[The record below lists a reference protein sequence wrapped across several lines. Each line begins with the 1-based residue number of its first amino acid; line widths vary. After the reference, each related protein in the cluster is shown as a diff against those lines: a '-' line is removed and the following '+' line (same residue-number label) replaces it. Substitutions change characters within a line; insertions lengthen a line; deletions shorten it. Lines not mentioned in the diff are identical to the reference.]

1 MIEDKLKAAYLEAV
15 TNELSPDEFIL
26 LLKYRKLN
34 KDVFGFQLHEIVC
47 NTFKIPVENLY
58 IRRRTRDTIVIP
70 RQTCMY
76 FRVKYTKDTYKDIG
90 KVYGTFDH
98 ATVMASIKRI
108 SNYIETWP
116 EFAKVIEQIEK
127 ELKG

>member
-1 MIEDKLKAAYLEAV
+1 MIEDKLKSAYLEA
-15 TNELSPDEFIL
+15 TINELSPDEFIQ
-26 LLKYRKLN
+26 LLKYKKLD
-34 KDVFGFQLHEIVC
+34 KDVFGYQLHEIVC
-47 NTFKIPVENLY
+47 NAFKIPVENLY

-76 FRVKYTKDTYKDIG
+76 FRVKYTKDTYTDIG
-90 KVYGTFDH
+90 KIYGTFDH
-98 ATVMASIKRI
+98 ATVMASINRI

-116 EFAKVIEQIEK
+116 EFAKLIDQIEK